1 MPSGWRTPW
10 VPGQR
15 IGTRAGHA
23 SGLSCLMGNNPGD
36 PSHTEPNLRRQPQFS
51 TWNMFFATARRYL
64 KAQADIEI
72 ARWKAR
78 QWVEIE
84 RYTAGLLQLATAY
97 VMLADPLS
105 SYVSGATIPVTGG
118 RPFL

>member
-1 MPSGWRTPW
+1 MS
-10 VPGQR
+10 
-15 IGTRAGHA
+15 
-23 SGLSCLMGNNPGD
+23 NNLGD

-51 TWNMFFATARRYL
+51 AWNMFFATARRHL

-78 QWVEIE
+78 QWVDIE

-97 VMLADPLS
+97 VMLTDPLS
-105 SYVSGATIPVTGG
+105 LIYPGAILLPLRGQFQHLG
-118 RPFL
+118 DCFE

>member
-1 MPSGWRTPW
+1 
-10 VPGQR
+10 
-15 IGTRAGHA
+15 
-23 SGLSCLMGNNPGD
+23 MGNNLGD
-36 PSHTEPNLRRQPQFS
+36 PSHTEPNLRSRNS
-51 TWNMFFATARRYL
+51 AHETCFFATARRHL

-105 SYVSGATIPVTGG
+105 NYVSGATIPVTGG